1 VTNVQVVLNGLTSSG
16 SGSAPASDSVFY
28 TSFYLESP
36 GGQKF
41 ELLSC
46 TGDRTDGDDEGDS
59 GSGLDAVNV
68 TIVDDGVVWGTV
80 RCGLAAYGLDHC

>member
-1 VTNVQVVLNGLTSSG
+1 L
-16 SGSAPASDSVFY
+16 Y

-68 TIVDDGVVWGTV
+68 TIVDDGVVWGAV